1 MFTKHDF
8 INIAKL
14 YLFTCKLFKETR
26 QQKTNKKKQEG
37 QDSPESLIWTQMS
50 LVCIRPLIFVLL

>member
-26 QQKTNKKKQEG
+26 QQKTNKKNKRAKIALNRSSEHKCPWCALG
-37 QDSPESLIWTQMS
+37 H
-50 LVCIRPLIFVLL
+50 